1 MNYSNFGDYLQGPV
15 LAIFFFFLLVVLGIF
30 FLNLLTFHRA
40 LLQVQPSNQL
50 IAPNNV
56 WLMFI
61 PLFSS
66 IYAFILYPKLS
77 DSIRNEYQARGLKGD
92 GDFGKNM
99 GIAMAV
105 LGLCGWIPVLG
116 GLASLTNFVLFIIF
130 WVKIGNYRTVL
141 KSSPNQSVGS
151 SREDLLD

>member
-1 MNYSNFGDYLQGPV
+1 MSYAHIPEYFWQALIFV
-15 LAIFFFFLLVVLGIF
+15 ILALIGIF
-30 FLNLLTFHRA
+30 FLNLLTFYRA
-40 LLQVQPSNQL
+40 LSQVQSSNQE
-50 IAPNNV
+50 IKPNNV

-105 LGLCGWIPVLG
+105 LGLCGWIPVFG

-141 KSSPNQSVGS
+141 KSSPKQNIGS